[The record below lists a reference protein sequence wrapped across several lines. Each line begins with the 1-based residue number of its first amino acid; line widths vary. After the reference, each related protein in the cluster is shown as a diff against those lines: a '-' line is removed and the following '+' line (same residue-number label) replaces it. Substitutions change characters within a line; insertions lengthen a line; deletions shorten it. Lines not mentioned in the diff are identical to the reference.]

1 MNKEQENLREKFK
14 EETNDKLWAE
24 DFTKDVGFS
33 DKYVEWLEQQLLIQR
48 VSFCLPVE
56 NETFEQWFDKHFN
69 HLGNTMVECKNQ
81 ATIKYNETEIVEL
94 YSFLTDRLL
103 AN

>member
-1 MNKEQENLREKFK
+1 MEEVNKIIEKYKKFGSPTVAITDVAEIIRLMQKDK
-14 EETNDKLWAE
+14 EE
-24 DFTKDVGFS
+24 
-33 DKYVEWLEQQLLIQR
+33 QLSIQR

-56 NETFEQWFDKHFN
+56 NETFEQWFNKHFN

-81 ATIKYNETEIVEL
+81 ATIKYNESEILEL